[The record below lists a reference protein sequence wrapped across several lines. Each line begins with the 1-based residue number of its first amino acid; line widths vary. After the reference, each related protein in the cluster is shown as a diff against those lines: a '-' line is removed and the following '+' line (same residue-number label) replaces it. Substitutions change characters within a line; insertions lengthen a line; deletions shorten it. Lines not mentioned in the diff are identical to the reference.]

1 MSYKDP
7 KKTDNIKNIKDFI
20 TELEQQG
27 KFPKLLKGK
36 KKNSLPLIP
45 YLKNPAELAIS
56 SYYQRQFSTTALNSY
71 EQYDP
76 QLVRPIVVSHRP
88 ESLGGHFLI
97 IDGQHTCGL
106 AIYSEAVDQIDC
118 LVLEHPEDRTLEE
131 CIRVEAKLFHAY
143 NTKRKNPTMIDK
155 YRAGLCFDDP
165 DSVRFQERLE
175 DCSLQVDG
183 MGDTTG
189 DHLSTLSATRFDKC
203 VRQFDNDEVNLGH
216 YITKAVN
223 YIRGTWGTPKKN
235 VTTDDKGNKIVSEFK
250 YRDDLIH
257 GLTTLLVLIDIGKT
271 KRCANLTKQQQE
283 DFADWLENEAHKK
296 TIHQYTH
303 HTGGGNVHFKI
314 AHRFL
319 QEYNTFDQYAS
330 ISHEFAHAN
339 GVWNEEGV
347 GLKTAAKAAW
357 FSEPETRKD
366 KLLAVKEQTYRTADF
381 PKYEK

>member
-45 YLKNPAELAIS
+45 YLKDPAELAIS

-203 VRQFDNDEVNLGH
+203 VRQFDNEDVNLGH

-271 KRCANLTKQQQE
+271 KRCANLTPKQQE
-283 DFADWLENEAHKK
+283 DFADWLTNEAHKK

-319 QEYNTFDQYAS
+319 QEYNAFDQYAT
-330 ISHEFAHAN
+330 ISHDFAHSN

-347 GLKTAAKAAW
+347 GMSANAKASL

-366 KLLAVKEQTYRTADF
+366 KLLAVKVNTYRTADF
-381 PKYEK
+381 PRYEK

>member
-45 YLKNPAELAIS
+45 YLYNPAELAIS

-76 QLVRPIVVSHRP
+76 QLVRPIVVSKRP
-88 ESLGGHFLI
+88 ESLGGHLLI
-97 IDGQHTCGL
+97 IDGQHTTGL

-118 LVLEHPEDRTLEE
+118 LVLEHPENRTLEE

-175 DCSLQVDG
+175 DCGLQVDG

-189 DHLSTLSATRFDKC
+189 DHLSTNSATRFDKC
-203 VRQFDNDEVNLGH
+203 VRQFDNDDVNLGH

-223 YIRGTWGTPKKN
+223 YIRSTWGTPKKN

-271 KRCANLTKQQQE
+271 KRCANLTTRQQE

-347 GLKTAAKAAW
+347 GMKTAAKAAW

-366 KLLAVKEQTYRTADF
+366 KLLNVKAQIYRTADF
-381 PKYEK
+381 PKYNT